1 MNIIK
6 KYYKLILSGIFLFL
20 AVYFWKWFVILLISF
35 IFAYLLD
42 PVVELLEKI
51 KVKRVIG
58 IIIVLIIML
67 LIFYLLSV
75 GIVPV
80 LVTQVNKLNNN
91 LPEYTGQIK
100 ELVEYARMK
109 VVSLKLENSDIVN
122 GLISK
127 LEFFIT
133 LVTNTIIKLLLFL
146 LSSIP
151 FLILIPVIVFY
162 MLKDKELLYEKFLKL
177 FKSRK
182 KGIQVMDKINES
194 VMGYVKGTL
203 LDCAFVGLI
212 LIIGFYFFKLK
223 YALIAGSIAGLFV
236 IIPYIGPVIGVIPAV
251 LIAVIQFG
259 NVQKIIFL
267 LLFIGIVQ
275 LINGYV
281 IQPKVIGDEVHFHPI
296 TVLFIVIIGTT
307 FLGGIGLFISIPAAI
322 ILRESINSFIK

>member
-1 MNIIK
+1 MKIIK

-20 AVYFWKWFVILLISF
+20 AVYFWKWFIILMISF

-51 KVKRVIG
+51 KVKRIVG
-58 IIIVLIIML
+58 IIAVLVVML
-67 LIFYLLSV
+67 LVFSILS
-75 GIVPV
+75 GIMVPA
-80 LVTQVNKLNNN
+80 LVRQVDKLNDN
-91 LPEYTGQIK
+91 LPEYTNQIK
-100 ELVEYARMK
+100 DIVEYARMK
-109 VVSLKLENSDIVN
+109 VISLKLENTDIVS
-122 GLISK
+122 GLMSK
-127 LEFFIT
+127 LEYFIT

-151 FLILIPVIVFY
+151 LVILMFVFVFY
-162 MLKDKELLYEKFLKL
+162 MLKDKDFFYEKFLKL
-177 FKSRK
+177 FESRK
-182 KGIQVMDKINES
+182 KGIRVMQRINES

-203 LDCAFVGLI
+203 LDCLLVGLI
-212 LIIGFYFFKLK
+212 LTIGFYIFKLK

-251 LIAVIQFG
+251 VIAIIQFG

-281 IQPKVIGDEVHFHPI
+281 VQPKIIGDEVHFHPI
-296 TVLFIVIIGTT
+296 AVLFIVIIGTT
-307 FLGGIGLFISIPAAI
+307 FLGGMGLFISIPAAI